1 MVLSLGAADCVTLRK
16 KESPGLRMYLN
27 CICEL
32 LFVIFVQVPILAE
45 VEHGTQNKVKGR
57 HVVTMTSTVSV
68 LRLLVKP
75 DND

>member
-68 LRLLVKP
+68 LRLLAKP
-75 DND
+75 ESD

>member
-1 MVLSLGAADCVTLRK
+1 MLSLGAADCVTLRK
-16 KESPGLRMYLN
+16 KESPGLRMYLF
-27 CICEL
+27 CICQL

-45 VEHGTQNKVKGR
+45 VEHGTQNKVEGR

-75 DND
+75 ESD

>member
-1 MVLSLGAADCVTLRK
+1 
-16 KESPGLRMYLN
+16 MYLN
-27 CICEL
+27 CICQL

-45 VEHGTQNKVKGR
+45 VEHGTQNKVEGR

-75 DND
+75 ESD

>member
-1 MVLSLGAADCVTLRK
+1 MYLFVFVSCCFLY
-16 KESPGLRMYLN
+16 LRMYLF
-27 CICEL
+27 CICQL

-45 VEHGTQNKVKGR
+45 VEHGTQNKVEGR

-75 DND
+75 ESD